1 MSFAIC
7 RIHAFNPLRR
17 RQRSLESN
25 MIMRYKTQGELLI
38 VDTALSRRH
47 SITQFR
53 GGRASGKYEQ
63 SRIFFCS
70 S

>member
-1 MSFAIC
+1 
-7 RIHAFNPLRR
+7 R

-25 MIMRYKTQGELLI
+25 MIMMYKIHAEILI
-38 VDTALSRRH
+38 VDTALCRRH

-53 GGRASGKYEQ
+53 GGRAPGKYEQ